1 MCRTYNMIGS
11 LAHIKAQLEDN
22 DIFEFK
28 SLKDV
33 IHFQNSY
40 QLLRQQIIIDHEKLI
55 TQEKD
60 MLNLELEQLD
70 IIIGTHKQQIE
81 QKFISEIE
89 NLQQQLH
96 NLSSDSASYLF
107 KRLTKRLGVW
117 SYNRKLQR
125 KKKDLQKE
133 LIKSTS
139 KYTKVRHLKSTRFQL
154 ITSQFSSAVEES
166 AGADLIE
173 IERKKTV
180 IDQLGTFIYGALGEQ
195 KVVKTI
201 EALSDDYFLIND
213 FVVSFSPPLY
223 NRQENEYIK
232 SIQIDHLLIAPS
244 GVFLIETKNWS
255 EHSQGNLSLRSPV
268 HQIKRS
274 SFALYKL
281 LNNEISGLH
290 LDKHHW
296 GDKKIPIKNLLVLTN
311 SKPKEEFQ
319 YVKVL
324 NVNDL
329 LGYIG
334 YFKPIFSKNET
345 QKIFDYLLDTNGQK
359 NIYL

>member
-11 LAHIKAQLEDN
+11 LAHIKAHLEAN
-22 DIFEFK
+22 NIYEFK

-33 IHFQNSY
+33 IQFQNSY
-40 QLLRQQIIIDHEKLI
+40 QLLRQQIIIDHERLI

-70 IIIGTHKQQIE
+70 IIIGTHKQQTE
-81 QKFISEIE
+81 QKFLGKIE
-89 NLQQQLH
+89 TLQQQLH
-96 NLSSDSASYLF
+96 CLSSESAFYSF
-107 KRLTKRLGVW
+107 KSLTKSLRVW

-125 KKKDLQKE
+125 KKEGLKKE
-133 LIKSTS
+133 ITKSTS
-139 KYTKVRHLKSTRFQL
+139 KYIKVRHLKSTRFQF

-180 IDQLGTFIYGALGEQ
+180 IDQLSTFIYGALGEQ
-195 KVVKTI
+195 TVVKTL

-232 SIQIDHLLIAPS
+232 SIQIDHLLVAPS

-255 EHSQGNLSLRSPV
+255 EHSLSNISLRSPIQ
-268 HQIKRS
+268 QIKRS

-281 LNNEISGLH
+281 LNNEISGLN
-290 LDKHHW
+290 LEKHHW
-296 GDKKIPIKNLLVLTN
+296 GDKKISIKNLLVLTN

-319 YVKVL
+319 YVKIL
-324 NVNDL
+324 NINDL

-345 QKIFDYLLDTNGQK
+345 QRVFDYLLNTNGQK
-359 NIYL
+359 NLYL